1 MAKCARHLGNL
12 ITWNLKYDDH
22 YIQVSVDISMGMY
35 TADVPSLKR
44 SIILML
50 PPNFLCTLLFFYGS
64 KQWKLSQIIWWYIY
78 PMAESC
84 VGDFWY
90 TISYTYL
97 LPYVVR
103 CEHIRENLI
112 KRFKKFSFTNVKQEC
127 ICSTFGFQCSFD
139 STPIGLNR
147 KIVSS
152 RNSVGTDENGREWDF
167 FHALNYTFALANGIF
182 SSFKEMILMH

>member
-1 MAKCARHLGNL
+1 MEFE
-12 ITWNLKYDDH
+12 IWW
-22 YIQVSVDISMGMY
+22 
-35 TADVPSLKR
+35 SLYSGKR
-44 SIILML
+44 GH
-50 PPNFLCTLLFFYGS
+50 FYGYVHSWCAKFKEINNPDVAS
-64 KQWKLSQIIWWYIY
+64 KLFMHIVVLLWFQAVKTFSNHLMIHLPHGRKLRG
-78 PMAESC
+78 E
-84 VGDFWY
+84 FWY

-112 KRFKKFSFTNVKQEC
+112 NRFKKFSFTNVKPEC